1 MLTACLCLS
10 SKGAEPVFRNP
21 RVKLLW
27 DKWRNVWMLAWERQR
42 RLQEKYS
49 YLLELEKVKNFS
61 WDDWRKRVSMLII
74 YGLKLRIKL
83 HEYNN
88 LSFDWVIKHCY
99 HSVQSLLS
107 SCLLCG
113 NIKVKI

>member
-1 MLTACLCLS
+1 LTLLCLS

-21 RVKLLW
+21 RVKQLW

-61 WDDWRKRVSMLII
+61 WDDWRKRVSF
-74 YGLKLRIKL
+74 LKSAEDLYEVAYL
-83 HEYNN
+83 GYMNTPN
-88 LSFDWVIKHCY
+88 LFVD
-99 HSVQSLLS
+99 LL
-107 SCLLCG
+107 
-113 NIKVKI
+113 N

>member
-1 MLTACLCLS
+1 MSKSYTENMHTQLTLLLCLS

-61 WDDWRKRVSMLII
+61 WDDWRKRVGILAVE
-74 YGLKLRIKL
+74 GLC
-83 HEYNN
+83 E
-88 LSFDWVIKHCY
+88 VA
-99 HSVQSLLS
+99 
-107 SCLLCG
+107 
-113 NIKVKI
+113 

>member
-1 MLTACLCLS
+1 VPDDNVVCLSRTLPGGIKSLFQHFCVLYGVLTACLYLS

-27 DKWRNVWMLAWERQR
+27 DRWRNVWMLAWERQR

-61 WDDWRKRVSMLII
+61 WDDWRKRVSTLII
-74 YGLKLRIKL
+74 EGL
-83 HEYNN
+83 
-88 LSFDWVIKHCY
+88 F
-99 HSVQSLLS
+99 
-107 SCLLCG
+107 
-113 NIKVKI
+113 KVTN